1 MTSPAQQTDSPT
13 WRIVARGAG
22 LGLVSGAGAG
32 GLLGWLLAQFH
43 PIGLALGA
51 VAGLPYGVVG
61 GLAVGVAVAWSVRSG
76 RPSSRMPAALAATA
90 PSLIAL
96 VVLLASTADSVEWIP
111 FVVVIPA
118 IAGAT
123 LASLQADV
131 IAGVP
136 REERQRA
143 SQRGLPP
150 GPLAGPW
157 RDGDDAP

>member
-1 MTSPAQQTDSPT
+1 MTGAPPAANSPT
-13 WRIVARGAG
+13 RRIVVRGAG

-32 GLLGWLLAQFH
+32 GLLGWMLAQFH

-51 VAGLPYGVVG
+51 AAGLAYGLVG
-61 GLAVGVAVAWSVRSG
+61 GLAVGVAVAWAVRSE
-76 RPSSRMPAALAATA
+76 RPTSKPPAAIAATV

-96 VVLLASTADSVEWIP
+96 IGVLASTVDAAEWIP

-118 IAGAT
+118 VAAAA
-123 LASLQADV
+123 LAWLQADV
-131 IAGVP
+131 IAGIP
-136 REERQRA
+136 RDVRLRA

-157 RDGDDAP
+157 EPDDG

>member
-1 MTSPAQQTDSPT
+1 MTSPPTRTNSPT
-13 WRIVARGAG
+13 LHTIGRGTG

-43 PIGLALGA
+43 PIGLAIGA
-51 VAGLPYGVVG
+51 VAGLGYGFVG
-61 GLAVGVAVAWSVRSG
+61 GLAVGFTVAWAVRSG
-76 RPSSRMPAALAATA
+76 KTGFKFPAAVAATL

-96 VVLLASTADSVEWIP
+96 IVLVSSTVDSREWIP

-118 IAGAT
+118 AAGAV
-123 LASLQADV
+123 LARLQADL
-131 IAGVP
+131 IAGVS
-136 REERQRA
+136 RDERLRA

-157 RDGDDAP
+157 EDDDV

>member
-1 MTSPAQQTDSPT
+1 MTGAPAPADSPA
-13 WRIVARGAG
+13 WRIVARGIG
-22 LGLVSGAGAG
+22 LGLVSGVGAG
-32 GLLGWLLAQFH
+32 GLLGWMLAQFH

-51 VAGLPYGVVG
+51 TAGLGYGLVG
-61 GLAVGVAVAWSVRSG
+61 GLAVGVAVAWAVRAE
-76 RPSSRMPAALAATA
+76 RAALEPPAAIAATG

-96 VVLLASTADSVEWIP
+96 IGVLASTADAREWIP

-118 IAGAT
+118 VAGAT
-123 LASLQADV
+123 LAWLQADV

-136 REERQRA
+136 REKRLRE

-157 RDGDDAP
+157 DGDDA